1 MEMIRESG
9 NGRTGRGALSDPD
22 RLKPVPAALSLSGRR
37 RLSGLRRGPRR
48 LIGLIRIARREVT
61 ERHDHVVSAIRAMA
75 QIT

>member
-37 RLSGLRRGPRR
+37 DLAGVRIGQRRV
-48 LIGLIRIARREVT
+48 IGLIGIARREVT
-61 ERHDHVVSAIRAMA
+61 ERRDYVVSAIPGDG
-75 QIT
+75 T